1 MAIKPFAHGN
11 ATTVTEAVEALSA
24 SCRPLA
30 GGTDLLARMKA
41 DLTAPESLVN
51 LKTIPE
57 LQKIDET
64 TEGLRIG
71 AMVTLSQLAA
81 HLAGPEPT
89 ELGREDRPELGR
101 GSLTRSS
108 MAVLHQ
114 SILQTASP
122 QLRHMATLGGNLL
135 QEPRCWYYRNK
146 LTPCWRKGGRL
157 CYAYRGENKRHVIL
171 GGGPCYA
178 VHPSDPA
185 VALLAMDASLR
196 IVGPAGER
204 TMSLA
209 EFYHPPDRETRTVV
223 DLATDELITD
233 IFVPAPQTGTR
244 GIYVKV
250 SERAAW
256 DFALAA
262 VAIQAVME
270 GDTVR
275 SSHVV
280 LGGMAT
286 IPWRASQVEE
296 VLMGQASSP
305 TPLSAAVI
313 DRAAEAVVD
322 DIRPL
327 EHNGYK
333 ADLLQGVLR
342 EALDQLL

>member
-11 ATTVTEAVEALSA
+11 AATVTEAVEALSA

-30 GGTDLLARMKA
+30 GGTDLVARMKA

-57 LQKIDET
+57 LQGIAKT
-64 TEGLRIG
+64 AEGLRIG

-81 HLAGPEPT
+81 HLAMQDRPEP
-89 ELGREDRPELGR
+89 GRENRPELGR

-108 MAVLHQ
+108 MAVLYQ
-114 SILQTASP
+114 SILQSASP

-135 QEPRCWYYRNK
+135 QEPRCWYYRNN
-146 LTPCWRKGGRL
+146 LIPCWRKGGRL
-157 CYAYRGENKRHVIL
+157 CYAYRGENERHVIL

-204 TMSLA
+204 TTSLA
-209 EFYHPPDRETRTVV
+209 EFYHPPDHETRTVTH
-223 DLATDELITD
+223 LAVDELITD
-233 IFVPAPQTGTR
+233 IFVPAPQPGTR
-244 GIYVKV
+244 GVYVKV
-250 SERAAW
+250 AERATW

-270 GDTVR
+270 GDTIR
-275 SSHVV
+275 SCRVA
-280 LGGMAT
+280 LGGVAT
-286 IPWRASQVEE
+286 IPWHAPQVEE
-296 VLMGQASSP
+296 ILAGRS
-305 TPLSAAVI
+305 LSTAVI

-322 DIRPL
+322 DVRPL

-333 ADLLQGVLR
+333 ADLLQGLLR
-342 EALDQLL
+342 EALDQLH

>member
-11 ATTVTEAVEALSA
+11 AVTVAEAVEALSA

-30 GGTDLLARMKA
+30 GGTDLLAMMKA

-57 LQKIDET
+57 LHEIGVVPDAET
-64 TEGLRIG
+64 TKGLRIG

-81 HLAGPEPT
+81 HPAVQ
-89 ELGREDRPELGR
+89 GRQELGR

-114 SILQTASP
+114 AILRTASP

-135 QEPRCWYYRNK
+135 QEPRCWYYRNE
-146 LTPCWRKGGRL
+146 LIPCWRKGGRL

-209 EFYHPPDRETRTVV
+209 EFYHPPDRETRTVTH
-223 DLATDELITD
+223 LAIDELITE
-233 IFVPAPQTGTR
+233 IRVPAPQAGTR
-244 GIYVKV
+244 GVYVKV
-250 SERAAW
+250 AERAAW

-270 GDTVR
+270 GDTIR
-275 SSHVV
+275 SSRVA
-280 LGGMAT
+280 LGGVAT

-305 TPLSAAVI
+305 APLSTAVI
-313 DRAAEAVVD
+313 DRAVEAVVE

-342 EALDQLL
+342 EALDQLR